1 MQFTPKMVFSKALNG
16 LKLIKYAPVEKSVR
30 LLLPAKSGTNLLY
43 KYHVWR
49 SSHYPELQATMR
61 QILAANPDNRG
72 VIIFLPSLDWD
83 KQLFQRP
90 QQLAKALA
98 HQGALVFYTQLPKQ
112 TQPFIK
118 PLGDRLFLC
127 SCPLENFSSLPN
139 SLLYVLTWNSRH
151 LLKFDQPKIVYDYLD
166 DIAAF
171 KGDKNQLTEDHHRLL
186 KSAELVITTANSL
199 YQDAIRTRPDTLCV
213 PNGVDFIH
221 FNPADNLE
229 GLENPADIRVIKKE
243 NKPIIGYYGALAE
256 WFDYDLMHQLAQA
269 RLDLNFVLLGPD
281 HDGSLGRSGLCALP
295 NVKYLGP
302 KPYAELP
309 AYLASFDIAIL
320 PFKVNKITESTSPVK
335 LFEYMAGCKPIVS
348 TPLREVV
355 QYSSVLIGRDM
366 QEFSLKLDEALAL
379 KNDPRYISQLEQ
391 TARDNDWNLRAK
403 QILMALNKHR

>member
-1 MQFTPKMVFSKALNG
+1 MVFSKVLNG
-16 LKLIKYAPVEKSVR
+16 LKLIKYAPVEQSVR
-30 LLLPAKSGTNLLY
+30 LLFPAKSGTNLLH

-49 SSHYPELQATMR
+49 SSHYPELQATLR

-72 VIIFLPSLDWD
+72 MIIFLPSLDWD
-83 KQLFQRP
+83 RQLFQRP

-98 HQGALVFYTQLPKQ
+98 HQGTLVFYTQLPKQ

-127 SCPLENFSSLPN
+127 SCPLELFSALPN

-171 KGDKNQLTEDHHRLL
+171 KGDKNQLAEDHHRLL
-186 KSAELVITTANSL
+186 KSAELVITTAKSL
-199 YQDAIRTRPDTLCV
+199 YQEAIRTRADTLYV

-221 FNPADNLE
+221 FNPPDNLE
-229 GLENPADIRVIKKE
+229 VLENPVDIRPIKKE
-243 NKPIIGYYGALAE
+243 NKPIIGYYGALAD

-269 RLDLNFVLLGPD
+269 RLDLSFVLLGPD
-281 HDGSLGRSGLCALP
+281 HDGSLGRSGLCDMP
-295 NVKYLGP
+295 NVSYLGS
-302 KPYAELP
+302 KPYSALP

-335 LFEYMAGCKPIVS
+335 LFEYMAGSKPIVS

-355 QYSSVLIGRDM
+355 QYSCVLIGRDM

-403 QILMALNKHR
+403 QILGALNKPR